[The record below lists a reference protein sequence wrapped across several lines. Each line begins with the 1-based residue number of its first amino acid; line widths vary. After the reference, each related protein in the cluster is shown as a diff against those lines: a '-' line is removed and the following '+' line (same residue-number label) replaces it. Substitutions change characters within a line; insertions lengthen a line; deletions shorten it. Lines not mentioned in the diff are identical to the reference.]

1 MCDNVSRFA
10 LVVSITNAS
19 LKIASLPSKDS
30 SWRKHEQ
37 GVVEHHPIL
46 SCVKKISSKKLTK
59 RGDAIAIS
67 KSETINHS
75 LTDRGWGRC

>member
-46 SCVKKISSKKLTK
+46 SCVKKILKQACLLANMTR
-59 RGDAIAIS
+59 RG
-67 KSETINHS
+67 
-75 LTDRGWGRC
+75 